1 MNYLRKQ
8 GMGGR
13 AQPTM
18 PPPEQQQIIQQPQQ
32 AGMPWACEALVWLTL
47 KAGTFRSC
55 CTICGLN
62 R

>member
-32 AGMPWACEALVWLTL
+32 AGMSWACEALEWITL
-47 KAGTFRSC
+47 QPALSGHVAFSVV
-55 CTICGLN
+55 
-62 R
+62 